1 MQKLAPWLGAA
12 VIIGGIFITIY
23 TVTQQAQR
31 RDANFPQIQIA
42 EDSAAE
48 LNQGVKAE
56 VPGKV
61 DMAHS
66 LSSFIIIYDLQ
77 GRVVSGSG
85 YLNDTLPS
93 VSFGVLTASKGK
105 DYSAVTWQP
114 NAKVRIA
121 AVTVAAKNYYVLSG
135 RSLTEVEKN
144 ETGTLQRTAL
154 GLLGALIVLA
164 ATYFISRPS
173 RRQQVAKSQSD

>member
-1 MQKLAPWLGAA
+1 MQKIAPWLGAA

-31 RDANFPQIQIA
+31 HDANYPQIQIA

-48 LNQGVKAE
+48 LDQGVKAE

-66 LSSFIIIYDLQ
+66 LSPFIIIYDLQ

-85 YLNDTLPS
+85 YLNGALPT
-93 VSFGVLTASKGK
+93 VPIGVLTAAKGK
-105 DYSAVTWQP
+105 DYHAVTWQP
-114 NAKVRIA
+114 SANVRIA
-121 AVTVAAKNYYVLSG
+121 AVTVASKYYYVLSG

-144 ETGTLQRTAL
+144 ETATLQRTAL
-154 GLLGALIVLA
+154 GLLGALTVLA
-164 ATYFISRPS
+164 LTYFMSRPKQH
-173 RRQQVAKSQSD
+173 QQVAKSQSD